1 MTAQQQPYS
10 IVIVGGGTAGWMT
23 AAALA
28 RCAPPAYRITLVESE
43 EIGTVGVGEAT
54 IPAIRVFNAALGIDE
69 GDFLSATS
77 GSFKLGISFDGW
89 LAPGH
94 SYMHAFGEIGRPFGL
109 VPFRDHWARARAAGF
124 AKPLA
129 HYSVNELA
137 ARTGRMPHGPQ
148 GDGQVEVPYAYHFDA
163 GRYAAF
169 LRRFA
174 EGLGVTR
181 IEGRIAQVERH
192 GETGDLAAV
201 TTEAGAHLAGDFFID
216 CSGFQ
221 GLLIE
226 QELQTGY
233 DDWSHWLPCDRAM
246 AVPGEAGG
254 DFTPFT
260 RSIARPAGWQ
270 WRIPLQH
277 RIGNGMVY
285 CSQFMGEDEA
295 AATLLAN
302 LDGKPLADP
311 KPLRFVTGKRRK
323 LWHRNCL
330 AVGLASGFMEPLE
343 STSIHLIQSTIARFL
358 RMLPRGPVSP
368 ALVDEFNR
376 QADFEFA
383 SIRDFLIL
391 HYKAN
396 GRVGE
401 PFWDNCRAMAIP
413 DTLAARIE
421 QFRSSSFIH
430 HHHEELFTE
439 VGWFQVLVGQGILP
453 ESWNAAA
460 DAMPEDK
467 LREFMA
473 LLEGSAIEQARP
485 AAQHID
491 VVARLCAAAQTTG
504 EAA

>member
-1 MTAQQQPYS
+1 
-10 IVIVGGGTAGWMT
+10 
-23 AAALA
+23 
-28 RCAPPAYRITLVESE
+28 
-43 EIGTVGVGEAT
+43 
-54 IPAIRVFNAALGIDE
+54 
-69 GDFLSATS
+69 
-77 GSFKLGISFDGW
+77 
-89 LAPGH
+89 
-94 SYMHAFGEIGRPFGL
+94 
-109 VPFRDHWARARAAGF
+109 
-124 AKPLA
+124 
-129 HYSVNELA
+129 
-137 ARTGRMPHGPQ
+137 
-148 GDGQVEVPYAYHFDA
+148 
-163 GRYAAF
+163 
-169 LRRFA
+169 
-174 EGLGVTR
+174 
-181 IEGRIAQVERH
+181 
-192 GETGDLAAV
+192 
-201 TTEAGAHLAGDFFID
+201 
-216 CSGFQ
+216 
-221 GLLIE
+221 
-226 QELQTGY
+226 
-233 DDWSHWLPCDRAM
+233 M
-246 AVPGEAGG
+246 AVPCEAGG

-260 RSIARPAGWQ
+260 RSIARTAGWQ

-295 AATLLAN
+295 AALLLAN

-358 RMLPRGPVSP
+358 RMLPRGPVAP

-391 HYKAN
+391 HYKVN
-396 GRVGE
+396 GRVSE
-401 PFWDNCRAMAIP
+401 PFWDHCRAMAIP
-413 DTLAARIE
+413 DSLAARIE
-421 QFRSSSFIH
+421 QFRSSAFIH

-439 VGWFQVLVGQGILP
+439 VGWFQVLVGQGVLP

-491 VVARLCAAAQTTG
+491 VVAQLCAVPAKTGVAA
-504 EAA
+504 